1 MESDYLLNPLSKQ
14 LMGEARH
21 QFAASNLLINQK
33 WNKSAQRK
41 QKGIL
46 VLGGGRDKAILFVMH
61 FLKVWET
68 RGFFFLHSLPVCLLH
83 TFCCFLIKT
92 FLPSFSPSSS

>member
-68 RGFFFLHSLPVCLLH
+68 RGFFF
-83 TFCCFLIKT
+83 FCT
-92 FLPSFSPSSS
+92 PSRFASSTLSVAF

>member
-1 MESDYLLNPLSKQ
+1 MMESDYLLNPLSKQ

-21 QFAASNLLINQK
+21 QFSACNLLINQK

-46 VLGGGRDKAILFVMH
+46 FRGVGGVGGVRDKAILFVMH
-61 FLKVWET
+61 FLKVEET
-68 RGFFFLHSLPVCLLH
+68 GFFARPPSLPPPHFFFLSVA
-83 TFCCFLIKT
+83 F
-92 FLPSFSPSSS
+92 